1 MTPASSPTVSTTSA
15 TGKSAPAAVEK
26 KTLANEDSAVSFEQL
41 LQGLARPAAEQEG
54 DSESMQL
61 LESQPSLDAGVVDA
75 DAALLAPGAV
85 LGLEHM
91 HSLVG
96 QTLRLDTQADRAQRD
111 GSFAVHA
118 AALPASDMSTG
129 RSAGAVPIVA
139 LGVQP
144 LVEDAAA
151 APMAAQAVTADAQQ
165 TQLEQA
171 VDDAQ
176 VMGGAAITQE
186 AAPDAAAG
194 RIVLQTGVW
203 QQVSPT
209 MVAPLAALAGQVSQW
224 AAQWLGAGG
233 PGRASE
239 PVERGQEGAAPGI
252 LPLGSGHQR
261 LTEQAVQAAPAS
273 ENAQNDAE
281 PQRQEDLRFWLQGD
295 QQRGEVLLQR
305 DGQPLRVQVHMRGNE
320 AHVVFRSDQ
329 ADVRQL
335 LDAGLGQLGDLLAQ
349 QGLALANAQV
359 HPDAQQGQHQ
369 DAPAWGGARQG
380 RVVVEAAPAP
390 QAPAQSLSL
399 TGRLNVYA

>member
-96 QTLRLDTQADRAQRD
+96 QTLRLDTQTDRAQRD
-111 GSFAVHA
+111 GSFGAHA
-118 AALPASDMSTG
+118 AVLPPAMSAG
-129 RSAGAVPIVA
+129 HSAGAVPIVA

-144 LVEDAAA
+144 LAEDAAA
-151 APMAAQAVTADAQQ
+151 APMAAQAVTADAQL

-171 VDDAQ
+171 ADDMQ
-176 VMGGAAITQE
+176 VMGGAAVKQE
-186 AAPDAAAG
+186 AAPDAVAG
-194 RIVLQTGVW
+194 RVVLQTGVW
-203 QQVSPT
+203 QQVSSA
-209 MVAPLAALAGQVSQW
+209 MVAPLAALTGQVSQW

-380 RVVVEAAPAP
+380 RVVVEAVPAS